1 MTPRFISAQSADPGS
16 RHTLLCGDGA
26 RTCVRC
32 GNLADLLVFEPD
44 GWLCRPCADE
54 LGREA
59 VKDSLEIFT

>member
-1 MTPRFISAQSADPGS
+1 MTCHSEA
-16 RHTLLCGDGA
+16 HTCI
-26 RTCVRC
+26 RC
-32 GNLADLLVFEPD
+32 GKPADLLAFEPD

>member
-1 MTPRFISAQSADPGS
+1 MMHKTDEMSRAVGS
-16 RHTLLCGDGA
+16 RNPPSKDEAH
-26 RTCVRC
+26 TCVRC
-32 GNLADLLVFEPD
+32 GKPADLLAFEPD